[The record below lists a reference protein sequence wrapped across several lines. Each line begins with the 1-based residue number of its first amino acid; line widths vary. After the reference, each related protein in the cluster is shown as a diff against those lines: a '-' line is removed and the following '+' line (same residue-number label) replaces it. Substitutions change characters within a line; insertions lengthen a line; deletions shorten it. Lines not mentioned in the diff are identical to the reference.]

1 MSLDSAPAHTLPKH
15 SYDAHDAP
23 SGPSSSAYLAAA
35 RPPRAT
41 LSHRSFGPPSPL
53 PHSYLAPAV
62 LAYLKQPLIG
72 STCGILGRLIDF
84 PFDTIKTRLQ
94 TASLDAL
101 QARLVARA
109 QSAATGI
116 VASPAPLFTR
126 TESPLQCLQNTIKHE
141 GLRGLYRGCMTPCMG
156 AAIEDSISF
165 SVYHWVSSIIGSRT
179 QSGEKKAGRTRP
191 ENLTIPQVFFAGSC
205 GGMTTSFMLTP
216 LELIK
221 CRLQVDRVEAGAN
234 VGGRVPKYKS
244 TLDCLLRSVREEGL
258 RVLYRGHSATFIR
271 EGLGTG
277 CWFATYETGLRTL
290 APGVPRDSLSTS
302 TVLLSGALSGMV
314 LNIVP
319 YPFDTAKSVLQTL
332 QGPSVAAGGARDA
345 AAIGVPRGLMDAFS
359 LIVQT
364 EGFVGLYRG
373 ITPALMRAVPA
384 NAAVFL
390 MYESL
395 HKLLKDWD

>member
-1 MSLDSAPAHTLPKH
+1 
-15 SYDAHDAP
+15 
-23 SGPSSSAYLAAA
+23 
-35 RPPRAT
+35 
-41 LSHRSFGPPSPL
+41 
-53 PHSYLAPAV
+53 V
-62 LAYLKQPLIG
+62 
-72 STCGILGRLIDF
+72 GRLIDF

-94 TASLDAL
+94 TASLEAL
-101 QARLVARA
+101 QARLAARA
-109 QSAATGI
+109 QSAVTGAA
-116 VASPAPLFTR
+116 VSPTPLFTR
-126 TESPLQCLQNTIKHE
+126 TESPLQCLQNTLKRE
-141 GLRGLYRGCMTPCMG
+141 GLRGLYRGCVTPCMG

-165 SVYHWVSSIIGSRT
+165 SVYHYVSSVIGAQT
-179 QSGEKKAGRTRP
+179 PGEKRGARARP
-191 ENLTIPQVFFAGSC
+191 DHLTIPQVFLAGSC

-221 CRLQVDRVEAGAN
+221 CRLQVDRVESGGAAGA
-234 VGGRVPKYKS
+234 RAPKYKS
-244 TLDCLLRSVREEGL
+244 TLDCFLRSVREEGF

-277 CWFATYETGLRTL
+277 CWFATYESGLRAF
-290 APGVPRDSLSTS
+290 APGVPRDQLSTS
-302 TVLLSGALSGMV
+302 TVLCSGALSGMV

-332 QGPSVAAGGARDA
+332 QGPSLAGGAREA
-345 AAIGVPRGLMDAFS
+345 AAMAPRGLLDAFS

-364 EGFVGLYRG
+364 EGLVGLYRG

>member
-1 MSLDSAPAHTLPKH
+1 M
-15 SYDAHDAP
+15 
-23 SGPSSSAYLAAA
+23 
-35 RPPRAT
+35 
-41 LSHRSFGPPSPL
+41 
-53 PHSYLAPAV
+53 
-62 LAYLKQPLIG
+62 
-72 STCGILGRLIDF
+72 CGILGRLIDF

-101 QARLVARA
+101 QARLAARA
-109 QSAATGI
+109 HGAATGAAAAA
-116 VASPAPLFTR
+116 VPPFAR
-126 TESPLQCLQNTIKHE
+126 TESPLQCLRNTVARE
-141 GLRGLYRGCMTPCMG
+141 GLRGLYRGCATPCLG

-165 SVYHWVSSIIGSRT
+165 SVYHFAAAAIGASAA
-179 QSGEKKAGRTRP
+179 GERRGGARARP
-191 ENLTIPQVFFAGSC
+191 EDLTIPQVFLAGSC

-221 CRLQVDRVEAGAN
+221 CRLQVDRVEAGPGASA
-234 VGGRVPKYKS
+234 GARAPRYKG

-277 CWFATYETGLRTL
+277 CWFATYESGLRTF
-290 APGVPRDSLSTS
+290 APGVPRDQLATS
-302 TVLLSGALSGMV
+302 TVLVSGALSGMV

-332 QGPSVAAGGARDA
+332 QGPAVGAGGAA
-345 AAIGVPRGLMDAFS
+345 AAAASAPRGLLDAFN

-364 EGFVGLYRG
+364 EGVVGLYRG
-373 ITPALMRAVPA
+373 ITPALLRAVPA

-395 HKLLKDWD
+395 HRLLRHWDD